1 VGSTIQSSAL
11 RELPPFPSAAL
22 KAMELLAREDA
33 TTKAIADVVG
43 MDAVFA
49 AELLSFSNSPLF
61 GHAQR
66 VVNLKHAMV
75 LVGREKLRGLILT
88 AALRTVLKGAPLD
101 RELFRTWWRHSLA
114 TGLLSEGLAA
124 ACSVYCPEAYAAGLL
139 HDMGR
144 LGLMI
149 NVSQKDYL
157 VFLRELELSEEPV
170 QDLERRHFGLD
181 HCEVAS
187 YLETGWQLPEDLRG
201 MGRSHH
207 DRRSFEPVLSG
218 FVQESCRLA
227 SGIGFEAVRR
237 SSPPEVDE
245 VWSRLG
251 LDPATMQQ
259 ALEVRMLELE
269 RPHSKASS

>member
-1 VGSTIQSSAL
+1 MQSRTL
-11 RELPPFPSAAL
+11 KDLPPFPSAAV
-22 KAMELLAREDA
+22 KAMELLAKEDA
-33 TTKAIADVVG
+33 TTRAIAEVVR

-49 AELLSFSNSPLF
+49 AELLNFANSPLF
-61 GHAQR
+61 GCTQR

-75 LVGREKLRGLILT
+75 LVGRERLRGLILT

-101 RELFRTWWRHSLA
+101 RELYRTWWRHSLA

-124 ACSVYCPEAYAAGLL
+124 ACSVYCPQAYAAGLL

-149 NVSQKDYL
+149 NVSQRDYL
-157 VFLRELELSEEPV
+157 SFLRELEGSEEPV

-181 HCEVAS
+181 HCEVAA
-187 YLETGWQLPEDLRG
+187 YLERGWQLPEDLLG

-207 DRRSFEPVLSG
+207 DPRSFEPELFG

-237 SSPPEVDE
+237 AAPPQLDE

-251 LDPATMQQ
+251 LDPETLRQ
-259 ALEVRMLELE
+259 ALEVRILELE